1 MARSYRE
8 TPITGM
14 TKAASDKRF
23 KTAEHRRELRKLRET
38 DLTGDALADPKT
50 FGNPW
55 ASEKDGKQWID
66 RARFPELMRK

>member
-1 MARSYRE
+1 MARSYRK

-14 TKAASDKRF
+14 TTADSDKRF
-23 KTAEHRRELRKLRET
+23 KTAEHRRERRKLKET
-38 DLTGDALADPKT
+38 DLTGDAPADPKA